1 MSPDPQQ
8 YVADSAEA
16 RSSGEDA
23 YRWWPVRRSDEPL
36 PRRKS
41 PPQATRRSGVVLI
54 ADDSHDA
61 RQMYG
66 EYLSHAGFG
75 IFTAHDGAAA
85 LNIAIQVQPDVI
97 VMDLSMPT
105 LDGITA
111 TQRLRQHPRT
121 RQTPV
126 ILLTGYPRRAIE
138 RGALESGVSVFL
150 TKPCLPEDL
159 EAHIRRLL
167 PGKSP

>member
-8 YVADSAEA
+8 YVADPAEA
-16 RSSGEDA
+16 RSSGEDP
-23 YRWWPVRRSDEPL
+23 YRWSPVLRSGEPL

-85 LNIAIQVQPDVI
+85 VNIAVQVQPDVI

-111 TQRLRQHPRT
+111 TQLLRQHPNDMPIYVIVLQRHIREFGAVDDSAEERLDIRT
-121 RQTPV
+121 AALNDLIEQRQTQ
-126 ILLTGYPRRAIE
+126 G
-138 RGALESGVSVFL
+138 
-150 TKPCLPEDL
+150 
-159 EAHIRRLL
+159 
-167 PGKSP
+167 SPP